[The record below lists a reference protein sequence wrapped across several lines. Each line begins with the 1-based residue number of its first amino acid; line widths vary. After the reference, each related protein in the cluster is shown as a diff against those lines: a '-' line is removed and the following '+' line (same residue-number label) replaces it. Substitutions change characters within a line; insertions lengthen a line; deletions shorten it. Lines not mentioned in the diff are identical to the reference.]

1 MNSYDEIVKSNGPS
15 KVYKE
20 VYIPPDDKHKGFYRK
35 YLVNT
40 NSEKF
45 AKIKARAEAGGAVSK
60 LYKLYLNFVKLLED
74 HAIPNDPK
82 EAHNQLMGYKAKLI
96 KAVALAK
103 TKHPPIPVF
112 AFSDYTQR
120 RLEES
125 KIISRSKIDDT
136 THQSVTTRS
145 LRYPGEKNTSYFDL
159 DPKDEVVDFVNKNLV
174 EPLKALKGTI
184 KDHRGLDLDILS
196 TNEHHFYQR
205 AEFRISQ
212 YVEQYIT
219 EKHYHDLRMTLGYDI
234 RDDDVPP
241 DIKAEFETFRDVF
254 EQHIRDDIDANADA
268 MAKELCDG
276 LIDTIK
282 NPLWMEEGKDTTRR
296 FDDPRKNGAT
306 EFHSKNFTVI
316 VAHSGTLMSFWPNSA
331 GERFAIEQGWRG
343 ATPKSDS
350 SDESDGLTP
359 ASDSSN
365 ENNDSIPASKWETSG
380 ANHYDFLRNFDQRN
394 FAVGYY
400 PQFDVKDKVFYR
412 IQWSNRPIN
421 YPDNYFIKRSQYE
434 QYNTKQLLEIAAHH
448 NIEVPKQAEGV
459 SRLKYQNQLID
470 TLISNSSRDVCLDME
485 GEYRIPPMMQYDST
499 IFTDYDFSEPV
510 FQPKPQQPSN
520 NNHQQTSNNRPSQS
534 NNRPSQNS
542 RNQQNSRN
550 SRRSGNAERG
560 SSIGTRDM
568 AALLAFRNK
577 LPH

>member
-40 NSEKF
+40 DSEKF
-45 AKIKARAEAGGAVSK
+45 ARIKARAEAGGATSL
-60 LYKLYLNFVKLLED
+60 LYKVYLNFIKLLED
-74 HAIPNDPK
+74 HSIPNDPK
-82 EAHNQLMGYKAKLI
+82 ESHNQLMSYKAKLI

-103 TKHPPIPVF
+103 TKHPPNPVF

-125 KIISRSKIDDT
+125 RIIPDEGYDHSNPHS
-136 THQSVTTRS
+136 SVPTRS
-145 LRYPGEKNTSYFDL
+145 LQYPGEKNTPYFDL
-159 DPKDEVVDFVNKNLV
+159 DPKDEVIDFVNKNLV

-184 KDHRGLDLDILS
+184 KDHRGLDLDING

-219 EKHYHDLRMTLGYDI
+219 EKHYHDLRMTLGYDV
-234 RDDDVPP
+234 RDSGVPP
-241 DIKAEFETFRDVF
+241 DIKAEFETFRDIF
-254 EQHIRDDIDANADA
+254 EQHIREDIDANADA
-268 MAKELCDG
+268 MAKELCEG

-282 NPLWMEEGKDTTRR
+282 NPLWREEGKTTRR
-296 FDDPRKNGAT
+296 FDDPRREGST

-316 VAHSGTLMSFWPNSA
+316 VAHSGTLISFWPKSA

-343 ATPKSDS
+343 AIPKSDS
-350 SDESDGLTP
+350 SDESDGSLP
-359 ASDSSN
+359 
-365 ENNDSIPASKWETSG
+365 ESKWETSG
-380 ANHYDFLRNFDQRN
+380 QDHYDFLRNFDKRN

-400 PQFDVKDKVFYR
+400 PQFDVKDKMFNR
-412 IQWSNRPIN
+412 IQWSNRSVN

-434 QYNTKQLLEIAAHH
+434 QYNTRQLLEIAAHH
-448 NIEVPKQAEGV
+448 NIEVPEQSEGV
-459 SRLKYQNQLID
+459 SRSKYQNQLID
-470 TLISNSSRDVCLDME
+470 TLISNSGRDVCLDTE
-485 GEYRIPPMMQYDST
+485 GEYYIPPMMKYDST
-499 IFTDYDFSEPV
+499 MFTDYDFSEPV
-510 FQPKPQQPSN
+510 SQPNRQQV
-520 NNHQQTSNNRPSQS
+520 SNNRPSQNNARQQSS
-534 NNRPSQNS
+534 NRRPPQNS

-550 SRRSGNAERG
+550 SRRSGNTERG
-560 SSIGTRDM
+560 SSIGTRNM
-568 AALLAFRNK
+568 AALLALHNT

>member
-1 MNSYDEIVKSNGPS
+1 MNYHKNITKSNGPS

-40 NSEKF
+40 DSEKF
-45 AKIKARAEAGGAVSK
+45 ARIKARAEAGGATSL
-60 LYKLYLNFVKLLED
+60 LYKVYLNFVKLLED
-74 HAIPNDPK
+74 HAIPNNPK
-82 EAHNQLMGYKAKLI
+82 ESHNQLMSYKAKLI

-103 TKHPPIPVF
+103 TKHPPTPVF

-125 KIISRSKIDDT
+125 RIIPRRRPGFEDEDDE
-136 THQSVTTRS
+136 TTRS
-145 LRYPGEKNTSYFDL
+145 LQYPGEKNTPYFDL

-174 EPLKALKGTI
+174 EPLKALNGTI
-184 KDHRGLDLDILS
+184 KDHRGLNLDING

-219 EKHYHDLRMTLGYDI
+219 EKHYHDLRMTLGYDV
-234 RDDDVPP
+234 RDADAPP
-241 DIKAEFETFRDVF
+241 DIKAEFETFRDIF

-282 NPLWMEEGKDTTRR
+282 NPLWMEEGKNTTRR
-296 FDDPRKNGAT
+296 FDDPRREGST

-316 VAHSGTLMSFWPNSA
+316 VAHSGTIMTFWPNSA

-343 ATPKSDS
+343 ATQKS
-350 SDESDGLTP
+350 G
-359 ASDSSN
+359 SSN
-365 ENNDSIPASKWETSG
+365 ERDGSIPASPASRWETSG
-380 ANHYDFLRNFDQRN
+380 QNHYDFLRNFDKRN

-400 PQFDVKDKVFYR
+400 PQFDVKDKVFNH
-412 IQWSNRPIN
+412 IQWSNKPIN

-434 QYNTKQLLEIAAHH
+434 QYNTRQLLEIAAHH
-448 NIEVPKQAEGV
+448 NIEVPEQAEGV
-459 SRLKYQNQLID
+459 SRSKYQNQLID
-470 TLISNSSRDVCLDME
+470 TLISNSGRNVCLDME
-485 GEYRIPPMMQYDST
+485 GKYYIPPMMKYDST
-499 IFTDYDFSEPV
+499 VFTDYDFSESV
-510 FQPKPQQPSN
+510 SQP
-520 NNHQQTSNNRPSQS
+520 NHQQVSNRRSP
-534 NNRPSQNS
+534 QNS

-550 SRRSGNAERG
+550 SRRSGDAERG
-560 SSIGTRDM
+560 SSIGTRNM
-568 AALLAFRNK
+568 AALLALHNT